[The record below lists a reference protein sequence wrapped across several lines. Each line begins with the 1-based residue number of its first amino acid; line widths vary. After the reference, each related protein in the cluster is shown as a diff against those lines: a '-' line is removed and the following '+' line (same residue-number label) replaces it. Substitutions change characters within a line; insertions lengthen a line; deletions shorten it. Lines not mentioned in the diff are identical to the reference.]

1 MRDMNFIEL
10 LFFVLLPGGALI
22 CAIMFAWDQIKRY
35 EDEIEYLKE
44 KGKNRD
50 YQQYKNFQNKEEE

>member
-1 MRDMNFIEL
+1 MELLRSMNFIEL

-22 CAIMFAWDQIKRY
+22 CTIMFAWDQIKRY

-44 KGKNRD
+44 
-50 YQQYKNFQNKEEE
+50 QNKEEK